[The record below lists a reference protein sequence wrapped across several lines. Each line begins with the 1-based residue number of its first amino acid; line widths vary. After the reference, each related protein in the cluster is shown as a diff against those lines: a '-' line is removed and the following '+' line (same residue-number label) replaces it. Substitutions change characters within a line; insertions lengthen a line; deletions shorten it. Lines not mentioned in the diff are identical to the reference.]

1 MRTIR
6 RLYARSTI
14 KYLPYVSSIA
24 SMPPSKPQFSHLPL
38 STSGP
43 IDCAL
48 TGTALLNTPYLNKG
62 SAFPSD
68 ERLKFNLTGLLPARE
83 QTLEQQVKRAYQ
95 QYSTRP
101 DDLAKNTFLTSLK
114 NQNEVLYYKVCIVA
128 VFIRTAC
135 IRSCRLCRNSYSRAT
150 SKKCSASYIHQPKA
164 TQYRT
169 IRGSLD
175 ARRAAT

>member
-1 MRTIR
+1 M
-6 RLYARSTI
+6 S
-14 KYLPYVSSIA
+14 
-24 SMPPSKPQFSHLPL
+24 PSKPQFSHLPL

-43 IDCAL
+43 IDCAV

-62 SAFPSD
+62 SAFPPD
-68 ERLKFNLTGLLPARE
+68 ERRKFNLTGLLPARE
-83 QTLEQQVKRAYQ
+83 QTLEQQVTRAYQ

-128 VFIRTAC
+128 VSTRAAQ
-135 IRSCRLCRNSYSRAT
+135 IRSCRLLRTSYSNAT
-150 SKKCSASYIHQPKA
+150 SRRCSASCIHQPKA
-164 TQYRT
+164 MPYRT

-175 ARRAAT
+175 AQRAAT